1 VLGNAQDPVRAAA
14 VRALKEAA
22 RVAFDAGDDDAVM
35 VSELRC
41 TEEGCPPIE
50 TVVALLRAGRQP
62 KQVKV
67 HKPIVE
73 VTVEDLRAA
82 FEGAREH
89 PHVKA

>member
-1 VLGNAQDPVRAAA
+1 MLGNSQDPVRAAA
-14 VRALKEAA
+14 VRALKAAA
-22 RVAFDAGDDDAVM
+22 RVAFDASDDDAVM

-41 TEEGCPPIE
+41 TEAGCPPVE
-50 TVVALLRAGRQP
+50 TVVALLRAGSQP

-82 FEGAREH
+82 VEGAREH
-89 PHVKA
+89 PHV